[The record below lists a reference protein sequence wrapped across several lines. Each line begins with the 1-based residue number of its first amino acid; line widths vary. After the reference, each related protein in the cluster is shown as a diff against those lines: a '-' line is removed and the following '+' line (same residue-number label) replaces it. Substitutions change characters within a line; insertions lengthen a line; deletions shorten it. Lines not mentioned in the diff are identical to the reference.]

1 MRIHEKVSTGIPGF
15 DKVIDR
21 LRMGDNVVW
30 QILNTED
37 YKRVVFP
44 YVEQAKRDRRSI
56 VYIRFG
62 KHEPIFQEEDEIKT
76 YRLNASVGFET
87 FASSVRQ
94 ILTKEGRRTFYVFD
108 CLTDLL
114 EFWYSDLM
122 IGNFFQVTCPY
133 LYKLD
138 TVAYFCIER
147 GAHTFNTIASIRETT
162 QCLLDLYVI
171 QNKLYLH
178 PLKMMGRYS
187 PTMFFPHLIQ
197 GEEATEITSSYLTA
211 RLFSNFQWDQKRVDY
226 WNALLDQAKAARN
239 QSEEER
245 NRMKTLLI
253 KIFMGGESRIRN
265 LCEHYFTLEDLLN
278 IASREIGTGLIGGK
292 SVGMLLA
299 RKIVKTMGSEEIKEH
314 LEPDDSFF
322 IGTDVFYTYI
332 VLNGWWDLRTRQK
345 TEEGYLVLAE
355 EFHDRLLNGAFPEF
369 VEEEFMHMLE
379 YFGQSPII
387 VRSSSLLE
395 DNFGN
400 AFAGKYES
408 VFCANQ
414 GTPQDRLAAFEDAVR
429 TVYASTM
436 NEDALHYRK
445 IRGLSKKDEQMAILV
460 QRVSGDYYGNYFFP
474 HVAGVGYSKNLYVW
488 NKDMNPEAGM
498 LRLVLG
504 LGTRAVDR
512 NNDDYVRIVPLD
524 DPCRQPPVEY
534 GEERRYQQA
543 KVDLLD
549 IGENSFESVPTETI
563 WKTDL
568 HISSGLFAT
577 PDMKE
582 AARLREL
589 GYTNLEVPRRLDF
602 KKLLKGTSFTGIMK
616 EILKSLSEAYENPV
630 DIEFTANFVTE
641 QEFGINLVQCRP
653 LQAFAMGN
661 QVEMPLEKKKGQL
674 LFYSEGDFM
683 GGNVKIPLDII
694 IYVNTEAY
702 LACTEQKRHGVARMI
717 GKLNEKLK
725 EKRILLIGPGR
736 FGTTTSSLGVPVHFS
751 EISHMSALCEVSVK
765 EKGIM
770 PEVSYG
776 SHFFQDMVE
785 TEIFYLALFPDK
797 KETLYLPEKIKK
809 EENRLKEY
817 ISDSLEYEQIL
828 TVIERE
834 EACLYSDISE
844 QRVMCTW

>member
-345 TEEGYLVLAE
+345 TEGGYLVLAE

-661 QVEMPLEKKKGQL
+661 QVEMPLEKKKEQL

-797 KETLYLPEKIKK
+797 KETQYLPEKIKK